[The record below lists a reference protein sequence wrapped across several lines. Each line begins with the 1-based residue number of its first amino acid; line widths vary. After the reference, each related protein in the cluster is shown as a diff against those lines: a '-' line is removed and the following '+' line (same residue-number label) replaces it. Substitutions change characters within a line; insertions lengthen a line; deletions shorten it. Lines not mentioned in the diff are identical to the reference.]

1 MVAAAEGEEE
11 EMEDVYVRR
20 DVWTLDPDAE
30 DSPWNEHLLAYARAV
45 AVMQRRSPEDPTSWA
60 RQAALHACRPR
71 GTWFLLPWLRMR
83 LWFFERIVRAIVVA
97 DGGPADWALPYWGY
111 ADGRPGHSALPGAFA
126 VLALPGG
133 DPNPLYRPDGDR
145 TQGLNAGV
153 PLPDAVTSPARAVA
167 APTFSP
173 GIGGQPDGPCP
184 HEDPPPPGLLEA
196 QPHDSVIA
204 VLGPDAAPDPVSPLH
219 LATVDR
225 LWEAWLASPP
235 DHANPA
241 QFDWTDEW
249 FAFVDADGRTR
260 SLACGQVGDLAN
272 LDYAYAGVPAHARAE
287 RVLTAGADAGPL
299 TAGREREIATCTGG
313 CVTLGAEP
321 RRVTLHAAA
330 GDTDAGGGDAP
341 PTRVYLHV
349 EDAEAEAATAG
360 RVWEVRV
367 EGEMTRAPDEGREA
381 AVGTIAFS
389 GPRDGT
395 QRFVFDVTD
404 AIDTLAAG
412 GLRDERALAVTFH
425 PALPAGF
432 VPDPAPAARVGRVF
446 LTQA

>member
-1 MVAAAEGEEE
+1 
-11 EMEDVYVRR
+11 MEDVYVRR
-20 DVWTLDPDAE
+20 DVWTLDPGAE
-30 DSPWNEHLLAYARAV
+30 DSPWDEHLLAYARAV
-45 AVMQRRSPEDPTSWA
+45 AVMQQRSPDDPTSWA

-71 GTWFLLPWLRMR
+71 GTWFLLPWLRMQ

-97 DGGPADWALPYWGY
+97 DGGPPEWALPYWGY
-111 ADGRPGHSALPGAFA
+111 ADGRPGHSALPRAFA
-126 VLALPGG
+126 VPTLSGG
-133 DPNPLYRPDGDR
+133 APNPLYRPDGDR
-145 TQGLNAGV
+145 TQGLNAAV
-153 PLPDAVTSPARAVA
+153 PLPDAVTSPARALA

-173 GIGGQPDGPCP
+173 GIGGRPDGPAP
-184 HEDPPPPGLLEA
+184 HDDPPPPGLLEA
-196 QPHDSVIA
+196 QPHDSVCA
-204 VLGPDAAPDPVSPLH
+204 VVGPDAALDPVFPLH

-225 LWEAWLASPP
+225 LWEAWLVSEP

-249 FAFVDADGRTR
+249 FVFVDADGRTR
-260 SLACGQVGDLAN
+260 SLACGQAGDLAN

-299 TAGREREIATCTGG
+299 PEGREREIATCAGG

-321 RRVTLHAAA
+321 RRVTLRAAA
-330 GDTDAGGGDAP
+330 DDTDGAAAP

-360 RVWEVRV
+360 SVWEVRV
-367 EGEMTRAPDEGREA
+367 GGEMARAPDDRGDA
-381 AVGTIAFS
+381 AVGTIALS
-389 GPRDGT
+389 CPCGAT

-404 AIDTLAAG
+404 AVDTLASG

-425 PALPAGF
+425 PALPAGL

-446 LTQA
+446 LTHA